1 MTELYKINNQAEA
14 VVDKLGVQI
23 RSTSVH
29 LKHKFVFAPL
39 VYNKDAFDRDFIEM
53 EMTGPRET
61 TQWSASPSPSSWTT
75 TTPS

>member
-1 MTELYKINNQAEA
+1 VTELYKINNQAEA

-53 EMTGPRET
+53 EMDRAEGNNPVVG
-61 TQWSASPSPSSWTT
+61 QSFSKFMD
-75 TTPS
+75 